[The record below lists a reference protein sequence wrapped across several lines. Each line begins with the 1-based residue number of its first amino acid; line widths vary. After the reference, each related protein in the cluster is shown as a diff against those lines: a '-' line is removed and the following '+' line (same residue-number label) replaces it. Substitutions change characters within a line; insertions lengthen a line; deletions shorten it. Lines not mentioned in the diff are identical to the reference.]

1 MLTWLYICTYAVG
14 MVDSLQGIS
23 KVNLSLSVH
32 AYLLHTSWIMIIGG
46 QGKTAEVTAYAFQ
59 GQIIRGIVVSSLAS
73 FAHSGTSQLPCHE
86 DTRVVHM
93 KRDQPSSFE
102 SRTCWKW
109 LCQPQTSLQMT
120 TALINP
126 DSIETL
132 IPFWILDLHELLET
146 INIIILNHEVWRWF
160 LREQWTI
167 NTIE

>member
-1 MLTWLYICTYAVG
+1 MLISSYQLNQGWL
-14 MVDSLQGIS
+14 
-23 KVNLSLSVH
+23 N
-32 AYLLHTSWIMIIGG
+32 G

-102 SRTCWKW
+102 SKTCWKW

-120 TALINP
+120 TALINLRLDWDT
-126 DSIETL
+126 DS
-132 IPFWILDLHELLET
+132 F
-146 INIIILNHEVWRWF
+146 LNSWPAWTVRDNKYYNFKSRSLRWF